1 MEVIGMILMGIGCIG
16 IVVGGIW
23 FLIETFKT
31 GALWGLGCLFV
42 PFVSLIWLVLHW
54 QQGSKPFL
62 LQLAGMGVG
71 VLGAMMGGQM

>member
-1 MEVIGMILMGIGCIG
+1 MEVFGILLMVIGCIG

-23 FLIETFKT
+23 FLIETFRS
-31 GALWGLGCLFV
+31 GVLWGLGSLFV

-54 QQGSKPFL
+54 RQGSKPFL

-71 VLGAMMGGQM
+71 AFGMMMGGQI